1 MGDSSL
7 TMSEPF
13 GITVS
18 SILIVLLCDVLT
30 VQQCVMCKCTLCNI
44 ERQLTMP
51 SHPFH
56 LLLYPIHFI
65 RRI

>member
-30 VQQCVMCKCTLCNI
+30 VQQCVMCKCTLCNMNVNSQCHHI
-44 ERQLTMP
+44 H
-51 SHPFH
+51 SIYS
-56 LLLYPIHFI
+56 YPIPFI